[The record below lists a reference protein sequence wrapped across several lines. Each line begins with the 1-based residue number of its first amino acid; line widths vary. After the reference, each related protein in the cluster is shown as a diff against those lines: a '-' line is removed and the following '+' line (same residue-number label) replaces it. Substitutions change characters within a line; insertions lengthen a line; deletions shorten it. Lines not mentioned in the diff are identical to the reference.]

1 MLHFL
6 MKRCAKVLNDEVHSA
21 ANIEVSII
29 SVVSMRGNLEILNNF
44 VDGFLEVT
52 IKEGF
57 GSFGKS

>member
-1 MLHFL
+1 MLPG
-6 MKRCAKVLNDEVHSA
+6 A

-29 SVVSMRGNLEILNNF
+29 SVVSMRGNLEILDNF